1 LKGLDVHLGLGRPH
15 NSRQSP
21 DCFELSKNRRVFH
34 PAHNPEVASNDFVL
48 LGDLKANSRESTD
61 VSNNSGDLTSDLSSC
76 VFAFVDSRTIRQ
88 FGHIFGDLKDM
99 TRTTPSHEAI
109 CATSVTAKGL
119 HL

>member
-1 LKGLDVHLGLGRPH
+1 LKALDVHLGLGRPH

-21 DCFELSKNRRVFH
+21 DCFELSKDRRVFH

-48 LGDLKANSRESTD
+48 LGDLKANSGERTN

-76 VFAFVDSRTIRQ
+76 VFAFVNGRTIRQ

-99 TRTTPSHEAI
+99 IRTTPSHEAI
-109 CATSVTAKGL
+109 CAMSAIAKRL
-119 HL
+119 QH